1 MSSIEPMKTTFTS
14 MWGISSTCGRGNP
27 VIWQKI
33 GAEVVMEGTAIPT
46 WSS

>member
-14 MWGISSTCGRGNP
+14 MWGISSIRGRGSP
-27 VIWQKI
+27 VIRQKI
-33 GAEVVMEGTAIPT
+33 GAEVAMEGTAIPT